1 MNKSFN
7 LKSLVFIGGHL
18 LFAIL
23 FYFSIVFWKERQA
36 FDAAHYLLEIILRK
50 SFFIAHLRPIGFVS
64 QVLPVIGIWLNV
76 PLKWLMVLY
85 SVGDVLYYYLI
96 FLLLIFYFKNQRAT
110 LWFFV
115 IYLSTLAYS
124 FFCPVTELLQGL
136 VLLPVVYCL
145 MEKEG
150 VVSQIWIYILS
161 LLIVFSHPLLFI
173 PLGALLAFYFFRS
186 KLEKK
191 QWLLASWFI
200 VLLAVKFLTLDI
212 YDSQKVFYPVVYN
225 DYGNMNNIT
234 DGGYLLSFFKML
246 FINYPVLF
254 FLFGWSCVLIIS
266 NKAIRALLIY
276 VGSVLGFLMIIICTH
291 HFEHIS
297 NYSERMLLPLPCL
310 IALPIAFFEIDNNKS
325 NIHLFS
331 FIMLFGF
338 FIFRLT
344 EIYQAGQEFVLRN
357 EQMKRIID
365 VSRLMGAQKVIADE
379 NLLEQLPFA
388 NTGWCYSIESMLLS
402 AVDGPEK
409 VVSIA
414 MLHEHMDRIQQ
425 QGNKVSNKQWI
436 KWTEIILPDDS
447 LPSNYFSFKQQNYVP
462 LLKDSFSSELLK
474 NISLKINN
482 ASQQT
487 FHNEA
492 FINVSFGLN
501 DSLLF
506 LPKST
511 AIRMRYN
518 DEETLFYLYGP
529 ISNNVSQRIL
539 LAEPTVDVNSIQ
551 LDLIKTD

>member
-1 MNKSFN
+1 MNKHFN

-50 SFFIAHLRPIGFVS
+50 SFFIAHFRPIGFVS
-64 QVLPVIGIWLNV
+64 QILPVIGVWLSV

-85 SVGDVLYYYLI
+85 SFGDILYYYLL
-96 FLLLIFYFKNQRAT
+96 FLLLIFYFKNGRAT
-110 LWFFV
+110 VWFFI

-124 FFCPVTELLQGL
+124 FYCPVTELLQGL

-150 VVSQIWIYILS
+150 VGSQIWIYVLS

-173 PLGALLAFYFFRS
+173 PLGALLTFCFFRRRP
-186 KLEKK
+186 EKK
-191 QWLLASWFI
+191 QWPLALWFI
-200 VLLAVKFLTLDI
+200 VLLAVKFLTLDV

-254 FLFGWSCVLIIS
+254 FLFGWSWFLIIS

-276 VGSVLGFLMIIICTH
+276 VGIVFGFLLIIICTH

-310 IALPIAFFEIDNNKS
+310 VSLPIVFFEM
-325 NIHLFS
+325 NISRLKIQQLS
-331 FIMLFGF
+331 FVLLVMF
-338 FIFRLT
+338 FVFRLT
-344 EIYQAGQEFVLRN
+344 QIYQVGHEFVLRN

-365 VSRLMGAQKVIADE
+365 VSRLMGAQKVVADE

-388 NTGWCYSIESMLLS
+388 NTGWCYSIESMFLS
-402 AVDGPEK
+402 AIDGPEK

-414 MLHEHMDRIQQ
+414 MQHEHMDRIKQ
-425 QGNKVSNKQWI
+425 QGKEVSNGQWI
-436 KWTEIILPDDS
+436 KWTEFILPDDS
-447 LPSNYFSFKQQNYVP
+447 LPANYFSFKQQNYVP
-462 LLKDSFSSELLK
+462 LLNDSTSNKLLK
-474 NISLKINN
+474 NISLSIKN
-482 ASQQT
+482 ASKRF

-492 FINVSFGLN
+492 FIDVSFGIK
-501 DSLLF
+501 DSLML
-506 LPKST
+506 LPNN
-511 AIRMRYN
+511 AAVRIRYN
-518 DEETLFYLYGP
+518 EKETFFYLYGP
-529 ISNNVSQRIL
+529 VSNTVPQRIQL
-539 LAEPTVDVNSIQ
+539 PGPTVDLNAIQ
-551 LDLIKTD
+551 LDLTTTD